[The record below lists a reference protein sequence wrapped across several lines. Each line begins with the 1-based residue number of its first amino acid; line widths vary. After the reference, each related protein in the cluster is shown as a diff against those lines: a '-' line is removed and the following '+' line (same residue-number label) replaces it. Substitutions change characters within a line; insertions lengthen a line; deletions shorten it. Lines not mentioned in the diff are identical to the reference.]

1 MIYRYDQPV
10 DMPIPELYDTGIM
23 NAYLNAVKDQYESGE
38 KRMDEYLSKYSD
50 FTSPFQQDVKDYD
63 RLVYGRMNNLLD
75 DLQKRGI
82 DPLRSAE
89 GRAAVARLIRTTPVG
104 DIAQLRQSS
113 KIGQQYLAAIQDARR
128 RGEYDQQFEDF
139 LLQQSGLPS
148 FNDFS
153 TLKNGQWERTAP
165 GIYKTLGN
173 ATNDWYDEI
182 KPTDKGSKNGY
193 LWRGIDMN
201 DLINIAKPRAQA
213 FSNTDLG
220 KYYKHLIEEDYRN
233 KYPNATEQE
242 IKEAV
247 GKQFISDIAQSHHE
261 KLIMLPETDPYA
273 MLAEKDKYDRAAEA
287 RKFEYSMKLAR
298 AKGEL
303 KDNSNNSYPASYT
316 TMNNTSTINKQNQN
330 ILNFTNQLVQYK
342 KKYYQNILKNTK
354 NKNSKQYKDAQVY
367 LNYWNTVEKHP
378 FNPGKGLQPLFAK
391 GQFGETIPSKFL
403 RGKYEEYIKN
413 NVIHGGSDA
422 TAKYINSY
430 TYELRGDMATPIKNA
445 MSTNVEVVPGSNLK
459 CRTVDY
465 GNGNFTYSATKVK
478 GMYGRSGTKVQRAF
492 NKWLTSNHIK
502 AYMTGGTVR
511 QDRQP
516 GRNTTGVNT
525 YYFDTY
531 ITDNQMKNFMDYCK
545 THGIKLENNNGI
557 LKHLGITEERTNR
570 VGKGESGVSIHN
582 DYKGDTNYRHVYKF
596 STAFTDTDNLAG
608 ANADIE
614 YDKARY
620 GASNAYNLAE
630 IRQQANAAN
639 MLNLH

>member
-10 DMPIPELYDTGIM
+10 DMPVPELYDTGIM

-153 TLKNGQWERTAP
+153 TLKNGQWDRTAP
-165 GIYKTLGN
+165 SVYKTLGK

-220 KYYKHLIEEDYRN
+220 KYYKHLIEEGFKN

-287 RKFEYSMKLAR
+287 RKFSYSVR
-298 AKGEL
+298 L
-303 KDNSNNSYPASYT
+303 KQIEHNLQHQDETPEVYPASESSIRNRT
-316 TMNNTSTINKQNQN
+316 VTNTQRDN
-330 ILNFTNQLVQYK
+330 IVKWLPTLVSYKTKYWTNIRNRSK
-342 KKYYQNILKNTK
+342 KG
-354 NKNSKQYKDAQVY
+354 SKEYKDAQTY
-367 LNYWNTVEKHP
+367 LNYWNAISKNP
-378 FNPGKGLQPLFAK
+378 YNPGKGLTPLLTVDKNGTVLPTNSLRSRYAQDLKDNMTK
-391 GQFGETIPSKFL
+391 GNSEI
-403 RGKYEEYIKN
+403 
-413 NVIHGGSDA
+413 
-422 TAKYINSY
+422 TAKYINSK
-430 TYELRGDMATPIKNA
+430 TAEFAGKTATRMKNSISNEWQPI
-445 MSTNVEVVPGSNLK
+445 PGTTEK
-459 CRTVDY
+459 HRVVDY
-465 GNGNFTYSATKVK
+465 GTGKYTYSAIKVK
-478 GMYGRSGTKVQRAF
+478 GMYGRKGSKLQKMF
-492 NKWLTSNHIK
+492 NNWLKSNNIR
-502 AYMTGGTVR
+502 AYMTGETIR
-511 QDRQP
+511 QDRSA
-516 GRNTTGVNT
+516 GSTTSGVNT
-525 YYFDTY
+525 YYFNTY
-531 ITDNQMKNFMDYCK
+531 ITKDKLAEFMKYYN
-545 THGIKLENNNGI
+545 TNSSNPLSENAVM
-557 LKHLGITEERTNR
+557 KHLGIVRDTSKQFIDKNKER
-570 VGKGESGVSIHN
+570 K
-582 DYKGDTNYRHVYKF
+582 YGDLFKF
-596 STAFTDTDNLAG
+596 STSYTEKDNPSQAFG
-608 ANADIE
+608 DIE
-614 YDKARY
+614 YDKSQY
-620 GASNAYNLAE
+620 GSSNAYKLAGERQAESLARSENLE
-630 IRQQANAAN
+630 
-639 MLNLH
+639 